1 MIVMKF
7 GGVSVGDAAAIRRLT
22 EIVRER
28 LDRHPVL
35 VVSAMGKTTRR
46 LLTAAAHAAEGNPE
60 SASHLLGELQQ
71 YHREI
76 ARQVVDGFDGTT
88 ASAQLNDFFDQI
100 EKTIQ
105 KISDQHSVTPILI
118 DEIAAYGELLSTTI
132 IAATLEASGIAASW
146 CDARKIVVTN
156 ENFTRATPVF
166 EITNSNFSEQ
176 VAPIVDAGR
185 VPVIQGYI
193 GSTRD
198 GRTTTLGFEGSDY
211 TAAIAAAAL
220 NAEEIQIWKD
230 VDGLMTADPNL
241 VSGALTVKTVS
252 YTEAAELTH
261 LGAKVLHPK
270 AVQPAADRN
279 IPIHIY
285 NAKRKLPVGTVVNKD
300 GLRCNNI
307 VKSVAFKQG
316 VVLLKIVPRS
326 LADLAIVQRS
336 LEALALRG
344 GTVYLLSGFAAGFRL
359 AIDNE
364 WDLNELTGDL
374 NHLAEIEVTRNLAIV
389 TLVGEGLLLTPVI
402 SAIAFDTLRRSQ
414 LAFAAF
420 GAPGNSLSL
429 VVDER
434 EVADLVSRLHERFF
448 HNFDPEVF
456 VAVEPVDR
464 FSLH

>member
-1 MIVMKF
+1 
-7 GGVSVGDAAAIRRLT
+7 
-22 EIVRER
+22 
-28 LDRHPVL
+28 
-35 VVSAMGKTTRR
+35 
-46 LLTAAAHAAEGNPE
+46 
-60 SASHLLGELQQ
+60 
-71 YHREI
+71 
-76 ARQVVDGFDGTT
+76 
-88 ASAQLNDFFDQI
+88 
-100 EKTIQ
+100 
-105 KISDQHSVTPILI
+105 
-118 DEIAAYGELLSTTI
+118 
-132 IAATLEASGIAASW
+132 
-146 CDARKIVVTN
+146 
-156 ENFTRATPVF
+156 
-166 EITNSNFSEQ
+166 
-176 VAPIVDAGR
+176 
-185 VPVIQGYI
+185 VPVVQGYI
-193 GSTRD
+193 GSTVK
-198 GRTTTLGFEGSDY
+198 GLTTTLGFEGSDY

-220 NAEEIQIWKD
+220 SAEEIQIWKD

-241 VSGALTVKTVS
+241 VSGALTVKRVS

-285 NAKRKLPVGTVVNKD
+285 NAKRKLPIGTAVNRD

-316 VVLLKIVPRS
+316 VVLLRIVPHT

-364 WDLNELTGDL
+364 SDLNALTEDL
-374 NHLAEIEVTRNLAIV
+374 KDWAIVEVTRNLAIV
-389 TLVGEGLLLTPVI
+389 TLVGEGLLATPVI

-420 GAPGNSLSL
+420 GAPGNSLSM
-429 VVDER
+429 VVEEH

-448 HNFDPEVF
+448 HNFDSEGF

-464 FSLH
+464 VSLH